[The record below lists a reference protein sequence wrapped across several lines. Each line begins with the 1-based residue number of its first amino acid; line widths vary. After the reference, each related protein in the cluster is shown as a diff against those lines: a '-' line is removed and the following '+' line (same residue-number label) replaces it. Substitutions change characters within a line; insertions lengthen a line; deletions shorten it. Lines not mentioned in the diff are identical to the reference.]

1 MNDQSHFPYCDTLN
15 EFLSSLDAP
24 IILGRLLH
32 MPFCSHKSIRVLL
45 VLTSMLLFAACEAGV
60 VQTTIENPVPST
72 TLLDSGS
79 CTPTNCEDISL
90 EVGDFDVTQSSVRV
104 SKPRI
109 RVTIRNVGT
118 YTHSLEI
125 RTSHGQFRSP
135 NIGPNQTGTVLA
147 ILDPGEN
154 EVLDPIPG
162 HAIRGERATIVYTG
176 R

>member
-1 MNDQSHFPYCDTLN
+1 MNDQSRFPYCDTLS
-15 EFLSSLDAP
+15 EFLSSFEVP
-24 IILGRLLH
+24 IILGRRLR
-32 MPFCSHKSIRVLL
+32 MQFCSHKSIRVLL
-45 VLTSMLLFAACEAGV
+45 VLTSMLLFAACEAGG

-90 EVGDFDVTQSSVRV
+90 EVGDFAITPSTVHA

-147 ILDPGEN
+147 VLDSGEN
-154 EVLDPIPG
+154 EMLDPIPG

-176 R
+176 G